1 MTEKKRIWFPGASY
15 HITARGNRRND
26 IFKDGEDFQVYI
38 TLMKG
43 ALEYYKDKYRL
54 ACFCLMDNHVH
65 LLIQTTDLHLKEFIT
80 RVNSIYAKYFN
91 NKYNYIGH
99 LYQDKYYSELI
110 ENDSQ
115 MLETSRYIHLNPVRA
130 KMVKRPEEY
139 LWSSYSMVINK
150 SDEKIIDTS
159 LILSYFKDNNPNL
172 YKNFVEAGIKDCGI
186 SEDDNDGI
194 SS

>member
-1 MTEKKRIWFPGASY
+1 MTSNKRVWFPGAAY

-26 IFKDGEDFQVYI
+26 IFKDEEDFQVYL

-43 ALEYYKDKYRL
+43 AFEYYEGKYKL
-54 ACFCLMDNHVH
+54 ACYCLMDNHVH
-65 LLIQTTDLHLKEFIT
+65 LLLVTTDLHLKEFVT

-115 MLETSRYIHLNPVRA
+115 MLEVSRYIHLNPVRA
-130 KMVKRPEEY
+130 QMVKKPEEY
-139 LWSSYSMVINK
+139 LWSSYNI
-150 SDEKIIDTS
+150 
-159 LILSYFKDNNPNL
+159 LIGKCEDKLIEESILLSYFVNQSGRH
-172 YKNFVEAGIKDCGI
+172 YREFVESAI
-186 SEDDNDGI
+186 DNCMECSDN
-194 SS
+194 S